1 LSDRAVR
8 IHLEI
13 PLVTDTTR
21 VLLKADLL
29 AGIRR
34 DDIASVFVGH
44 APALDLYSQG
54 RTEREALH
62 AIENAVRLYFVTAH
76 DRGFLN
82 RILARLDVESASD
95 PRISRP
101 PDYVR
106 IVDLLAPAAAVAR

>member
-1 LSDRAVR
+1 MR
-8 IHLEI
+8 IHLEVH
-13 PLVTDTTR
+13 LVADTTR
-21 VLLKADLL
+21 VRLEADLL
-29 AGIRR
+29 AGVRR
-34 DDIASVFVGH
+34 DDIASVFVSH

-95 PRISRP
+95 PKISAP
-101 PDYVR
+101 QDYIR
-106 IVDLLAPAAAVAR
+106 IVDLPAPVAPVTP